1 MISQIFF
8 NLKKKAGFNY
18 RFFFMKIVRNKNGK
32 GKIPPKKKKGE
43 RIKKE
48 KEKECNIKLR
58 FLH

>member
-1 MISQIFF
+1 
-8 NLKKKAGFNY
+8 
-18 RFFFMKIVRNKNGK
+18 MKIVRNKNGK
-32 GKIPPKKKKGE
+32 GKIPPKKKGE